1 MWSDFKVLSLLHE
14 ILHISGNIEST
25 KIADHILEMRGI
37 INSRILLLK
46 VGAANYVKIKDD
58 LKVFLIL
65 SCFVGHPV
73 NRFINFYRFN
83 QIGQVLPSN

>member
-1 MWSDFKVLSLLHE
+1 MWSDFIVLSLLPE

-46 VGAANYVKIKDD
+46 VGAANYVI
-58 LKVFLIL
+58 I
-65 SCFVGHPV
+65 
-73 NRFINFYRFN
+73 
-83 QIGQVLPSN
+83 